1 MRSSKQN
8 KGFIFVFNNTIDLN
22 AYSNENKEKYK
33 KKLLIHSLSTLRH
46 FISDIN
52 KQGHKIINTSETNIY
67 QVIKDN
73 YLINKNEIYD
83 INPLPIKKK
92 DTILY
97 VVILK
102 NESKQKIVNRINK
115 KLNLKTF
122 TNPYLL
128 FYTLDLI
135 DTINFDMFKS
145 IKNYYSLKATN
156 DLNSQILFY
165 NKSCNETI
173 NLKLSNIIDGL
184 CGMIEIG
191 AKTKCYI

>member
-1 MRSSKQN
+1 MKSNKQN
-8 KGFIFVFNNTIDLN
+8 KGFIFVFNNTIDL
-22 AYSNENKEKYK
+22 AEYSDENKEKYK
-33 KKLLIHSLSTLRH
+33 QKLLIHSLSTLRH
-46 FISDIN
+46 FIPDIN

-83 INPLPIKKK
+83 LNPLPIKSN
-92 DTILY
+92 DTIYY

-102 NESKQKIVNRINK
+102 NESKQKIVNKINK
-115 KLNLKTF
+115 KLNFKTF

-145 IKNYYSLKATN
+145 IKNYYNFKSCG
-156 DLNSQILFY
+156 LNSDILFY
-165 NKSCNETI
+165 NESNNKCVC
-173 NLKLSNIIDGL
+173 LKLSNIIDGL

-191 AKTKCYI
+191 SKTKCYI